1 MASVYTSVLKDN
13 VLDPFESLL
22 KSEFGKIPIHYDLE
36 FKHRGNFFIRVI
48 PTQDLLDEF
57 TTEDQIRTYGLLL
70 RVYRRT
76 PGPYS
81 KEQSLTQLI
90 NYIDRIK
97 RLIGNNSNY
106 RPDSDYA
113 WNDGVITRVN
123 YQPDLEDK
131 EQLYQVADL
140 LFNCNVLV

>member
-1 MASVYTSVLKDN
+1 MFASTDQLTHAQIAAAISTGELQETI
-13 VLDPFESLL
+13 LDLVEV
-22 KSEFGKIPIHYDLE
+22 
-36 FKHRGNFFIRVI
+36 GNPYAEIL
-48 PTQDLLDEF
+48 QDLLDKP
-57 TTEDQIRTYGLLL
+57 TTEAQLRTYGLLL

-76 PGPYS
+76 PGPYN
-81 KEQSLTQLI
+81 KERSLTQLI

-106 RPDSDYA
+106 RPSGTYA

-123 YQPDLEDK
+123 YQPELEDK
-131 EQLYQVADL
+131 EQAYQVADL

>member
-22 KSEFGKIPIHYDLE
+22 KSEFGKIPIHYDQD

-48 PTQDLLDEF
+48 PVQDLLDKP
-57 TTEDQIRTYGLLL
+57 TTEDQLRTYGLLL

-76 PGPYS
+76 PGPYN
-81 KEQSLTQLI
+81 KERSLTQLI

-106 RPDSDYA
+106 RPSGTYA
-113 WNDGVITRVN
+113 WNGGVITRVN
-123 YQPDLEDK
+123 YQPELEDK
-131 EQLYQVADL
+131 EQAYQVADL